1 MVLGYKDFFMVRKDK
16 KDKVKELEALF
27 EEANTLILS
36 EYRGL
41 TVSQQTALRRN
52 LKKAGASFNVVKMSL
67 AKRAAS
73 NVGYDDILEYFS
85 GPTGV
90 TIIDSDPVEAAK
102 VLKEFSTDNESF
114 VVKGGLMDQKPLTVD
129 QLNVL
134 ASIEPKDI
142 LLAKI
147 AGGFNAPLNKL
158 AYALKG
164 LTNKTGFALQA
175 LLEKKES
182 GEEISKEEE

>member
-1 MVLGYKDFFMVRKDK
+1 MVRKDK

-27 EEANTLILS
+27 QEANTLVLS

-41 TVSQQTALRRN
+41 TVSQQTQLRRN
-52 LKKAGASFNVVKMSL
+52 LKKAGASFKVVKMSL
-67 AKRAAS
+67 AKRAAT
-73 NVGYDDILEYFS
+73 NIGFDDILDYFS
-85 GPTGV
+85 GPTAV
-90 TIIDSDPVEAAK
+90 TVIESDPVEAAK
-102 VLKEFSTDNESF
+102 VLKEFSSDNESF
-114 VVKGGLMDQKPLTVD
+114 VVKGGLMDQKPLSID

-134 ASIEPKDI
+134 ASIEPKEV

-147 AGGFNAPLNKL
+147 AGGFNAPLNKF

-164 LTNKTGFALQA
+164 LTNKTSFALQA
-175 LLEKKES
+175 LIEKKES